1 VQFSREEERKVK
13 DNNKKIRHRCR
24 TITPTLSPVIP
35 KNRGCHNNSNNIIE
49 AGARGLRGVTHAIKL
64 PFSQLNNNNKASMK
78 IQKKRP

>member
-1 VQFSREEERKVK
+1 VQFFREEERKVK

-49 AGARGLRGVTHAIKL
+49 AGARGLRGVTHTIKL
-64 PFSQLNNNNKASMK
+64 PFNQLNNN
-78 IQKKRP
+78 KKSQYENTKKKP